1 MIYRHPD
8 GPTLTY
14 SASEL
19 IATDENGNRVCLPIG
34 PIGMLELAAEL
45 VALANANVN
54 DGGNLAEQAGAGA
67 AMDCLNALLLAKQS
81 SQGERISII
90 QNAII
95 GLHRTSHP
103 ERAAGGFAVVLEG
116 VLQIGL
122 ANLQKGRAEE

>member
-1 MIYRHPD
+1 MSVATIYRHPD
-8 GPTLTY
+8 GPALTY
-14 SASEL
+14 SASKL
-19 IATDENGNRVCLPIG
+19 IATDENGNSVSLPIG
-34 PIGMLELAAEL
+34 PQGMLELAAEL
-45 VALANANVN
+45 VALAK